1 MRTKVVVVFSV
12 SKSPAKQKHSVHNL
26 DIDNF
31 FRFYMKEK
39 VASNKNKKR
48 FNVYDGFKNIYVLA
62 DAGNSLIH
70 INMQYEEY

>member
-39 VASNKNKKR
+39 VASNKNKEK
-48 FNVYDGFKNIYVLA
+48 V
-62 DAGNSLIH
+62 
-70 INMQYEEY
+70 